1 MTSRSLMI
9 LLLGVL
15 VVALADPVAA
25 ARWGH
30 DREGF
35 TLGFNVGAGS
45 ATFDPSGDVDSADNE
60 GGGAGGFRL
69 GWAVNQNWVLLL
81 DGNGWSKN
89 DSGATTTVTVGG
101 LGVSWF
107 PQGEGFYLRAVL
119 GPGRIELELDFGS
132 FQVTPRADGF
142 GGSLAVGHEWR
153 LTRTFALGP
162 ELTFSRASF
171 DGEGDAID
179 LDVSWISATAA
190 LNWYF

>member
-1 MTSRSLMI
+1 MLHI
-9 LLLGVL
+9 LVLGLLVF
-15 VVALADPVAA
+15 ALADSAA
-25 ARWGH
+25 AERWRH

-35 TLGFNVGAGS
+35 TLGLGLGAGS

-60 GGGAGGFRL
+60 GGGALGLRL

-81 DGNGWSKN
+81 DGNGWSKS
-89 DSGATTTVTVGG
+89 DGGATTTVSVGG
-101 LGVSWF
+101 IGVSWF
-107 PQGEGFYLRAVL
+107 PQGEGFYLRAMV
-119 GPGRIELELDFGS
+119 GSSRIELELDFGS
-132 FQVTPRADGF
+132 FRVTPSADGF

-171 DGEGDAID
+171 DGEGDAAD